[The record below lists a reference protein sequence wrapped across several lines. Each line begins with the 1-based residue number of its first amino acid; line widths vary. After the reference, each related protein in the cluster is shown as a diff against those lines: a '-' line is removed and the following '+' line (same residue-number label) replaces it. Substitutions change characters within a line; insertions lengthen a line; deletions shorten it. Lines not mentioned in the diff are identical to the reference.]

1 MTTLYELEGSL
12 YINVTNK
19 CPCACVFC
27 IRNNGD
33 TIRESG
39 SLWFEDGDPT
49 AQQIIDEFANWDLT
63 KYSSIVFCGYGEP
76 LERLDTVCEVAK
88 YVRSITDLPIRI
100 NTNGLSDLV
109 NGREHTALEL
119 KGLVDAVS
127 ISLNAPDSARYQEIT
142 NSCFGDKSF
151 DAMLKFAAE
160 CKEITDKVTFTVV
173 DVISKEEI
181 ARCQE
186 IADSMGI
193 PLRVREYIGQY

>member
-39 SLWFEDGDPT
+39 SLWFEDNEPT
-49 AQQIIDEFANWDLT
+49 AEEIIAEFANWDLS

-76 LERLDTVCEVAK
+76 LERIDVVCRVAE
-88 YVRSITDLPIRI
+88 YIRSITELPIRI
-100 NTNGLSDLV
+100 NTNGLSDLIH
-109 NGREHTALEL
+109 GREHTALEL

-127 ISLNAPDSARYQEIT
+127 ISLNAPDAQSYQKVT
-142 NSCFGDKSF
+142 NSCYGEKSF
-151 DAMLKFAAE
+151 DAMLKFASE
-160 CKEITDKVTFTVV
+160 CKAIVDKVTFTVV
-173 DVISKEEI
+173 DVISEEEI
-181 ARCQE
+181 ERSQKLANE
-186 IADSMGI
+186 MGI
-193 PLRVREYIGQY
+193 PLRVREYVSQY

>member
-39 SLWFEDGDPT
+39 SLWFEGAEPCAED
-49 AQQIIDEFANWDLT
+49 IIAEFANWDLT

-76 LERLDTVCEVAK
+76 LERLDVVCEVAR
-88 YVRSITDLPIRI
+88 YIRGITDLPIRV
-100 NTNGLSDLV
+100 NTNGLSDLIT
-109 NGREHTALEL
+109 GREHTAAEL

-127 ISLNAPDSARYQEIT
+127 VSLNAPDAAAYQKVT
-142 NSCFGDKSF
+142 NSCYGEKSF

-160 CKEITDKVTFTVV
+160 CKDTVGNVTFTVV
-173 DVISKEEI
+173 DVIPQEDIE
-181 ARCQE
+181 RCRE
-186 IADSMGI
+186 LAGRMGI
-193 PLRVREYIGQY
+193 PLRVRRYVGQY

>member
-39 SLWFEDGDPT
+39 SLWFDGTEPT
-49 AQQIIDEFANWDLT
+49 ADDIKAEFKNWDLT
-63 KYSSIVFCGYGEP
+63 KFSSIVFCGYGEP
-76 LERLDTVCEVAK
+76 LERIDVVCDVAK
-88 YVRSITDLPIRI
+88 YVRTVTDLPIRI
-100 NTNGLSDLV
+100 NTNGLSDLIQ
-109 NGREHTALEL
+109 GREHTALEL

-127 ISLNAPDSARYQEIT
+127 ISLNAPDAESYQKVT
-142 NSCFGDKSF
+142 NSCYGEKSF

-160 CKEITDKVTFTVV
+160 CKTVVDKVTFTVV
-173 DVISKEEI
+173 DVISEEEI
-181 ARCQE
+181 ARCQKL
-186 IADSMGI
+186 ADDMGI
-193 PLRVREYIGQY
+193 PLRVREYVGQY